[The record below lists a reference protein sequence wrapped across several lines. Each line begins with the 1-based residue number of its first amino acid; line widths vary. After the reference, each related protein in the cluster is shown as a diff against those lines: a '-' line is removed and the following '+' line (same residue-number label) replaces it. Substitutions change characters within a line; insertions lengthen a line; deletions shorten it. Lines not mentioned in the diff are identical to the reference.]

1 MWVESVLNH
10 LVPDEQKLDVSMRH
24 DTDWLLQWMVIQDI
38 PVRCKTKSECR
49 SDNDRIEFAGW
60 IISFGIFNML

>member
-24 DTDWLLQWMVIQDI
+24 DTDWLLQWMDGYS
-38 PVRCKTKSECR
+38 RYSCE
-49 SDNDRIEFAGW
+49 
-60 IISFGIFNML
+60 M